1 MAGYCFAEYIIP
13 LLEEIVKVLCVKLEI
28 PRYKDSETI
37 NDCEI
42 RMKKAL
48 SDSELEETEVKTIG
62 FTIPEE
68 ITIEEEDDE

>member
-1 MAGYCFAEYIIP
+1 M
-13 LLEEIVKVLCVKLEI
+13 LCVKLEI

-48 SDSELEETEVKTIG
+48 SDSEVETSSIQTIG
-62 FTIPEE
+62 FSIPEE
-68 ITIEEEDDE
+68 ITIEEDDDE